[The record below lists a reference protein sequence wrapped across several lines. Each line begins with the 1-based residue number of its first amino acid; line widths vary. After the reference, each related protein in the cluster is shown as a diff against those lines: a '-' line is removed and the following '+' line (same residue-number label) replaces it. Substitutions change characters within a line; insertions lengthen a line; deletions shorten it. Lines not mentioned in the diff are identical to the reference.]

1 MSATLYAAEGDVRL
15 SPVNASEDGS
25 AEYGRLEV
33 FFRGGWGTV
42 CDSIGVRGV
51 PGGTGLKGPRFT
63 AGSAE
68 VACRRLGFP
77 QAFQTQAPVTTRNT
91 AAPRFNKVPH
101 MD

>member
-15 SPVNASEDGS
+15 SASMVSENGS

-42 CDSIGVRGV
+42 CDRIGASGI
-51 PGGTGLKGPRFT
+51 PGGLGLKGPRFT

-68 VACRRLGFP
+68 VACKQLGFP
-77 QAFQTQAPVTTRNT
+77 QGFRTQAPVR
-91 AAPRFNKVPH
+91 PH
-101 MD
+101 HHRLRSEE